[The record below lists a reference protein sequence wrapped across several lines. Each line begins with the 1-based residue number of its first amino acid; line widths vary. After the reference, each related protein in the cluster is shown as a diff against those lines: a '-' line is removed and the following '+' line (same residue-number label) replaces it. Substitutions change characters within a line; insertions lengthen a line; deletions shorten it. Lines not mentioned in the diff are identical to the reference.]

1 MDRISFYALLGTAF
15 LTIDLPAQFNPGV
28 LFVQNIPDVQEIR
41 LLDLD
46 GVNGADVIVRQPSS
60 LIWLRNENGSGN
72 YPAIETIHGSMDLL
86 DAFDFADVEG
96 DGDMDLVIG
105 DRGADAILL
114 LRNDGTGGFGA
125 PEVVVEMNGEVVSRI
140 HLVDVE
146 GGQQPDLLFLTQFG
160 PISLI
165 VNEGGAFGDVAVIA
179 GGLNTEFQVLD
190 VDGDGDQD
198 VAAFVGPLSGQL
210 QLSLNPAVDGEPWE
224 QIQEIFG
231 QSLGNGSAQV
241 LDVDGDGDMDVAN
254 TGDALLRWWRFP
266 IEGNGPQATVQGS
279 SAELFRRGWAAH
291 LGCGPG
297 ATMLWTDSIGEPVQ
311 WSTYDPTLG
320 AFAPISLLPDLPSF
334 QAIHSG
340 DVNGDG
346 KEDLVLW
353 HDNNLS
359 WFGNAISDPVT
370 SVALTPFDVLCSAGD
385 PYQLDHA
392 TPEGGIWR
400 GSGVSAG
407 VFTPDGPGTFELS
420 YCVVDEGSGCPVVA
434 SQNLE
439 VISAPTLHLLAGS
452 PELSCAEDT
461 LIYEATPGGGMWGGI
476 ADANG
481 VVDRSCVARPVEGAV
496 EYHMNAVNGGECV
509 AYGVLVQSPA
519 CVVVSLGPDQAVCH
533 LGDTLEVDIPRPM
546 NGGMAMEG
554 MDAVIYP
561 SPVNAIGMFYP
572 NHAPGT
578 YEIIATAIAPLY
590 CPGHDTMYVEVLPLP
605 EVTFN
610 LSVEVM
616 LNGEELNLDNIGQ
629 PEGGVYVIGSDT
641 VDSFAPLGLPV
652 GSYVEIAYF
661 FTDPETGCIGST
673 VDTIFIDGTVGF
685 DRVHSGLLSSL
696 RPNPASAT
704 VRFQSP
710 TPGGLRILDGLG
722 RVVQQGRVPEGD
734 VTVDVST
741 LRPGSYWVE
750 VTGPLGS
757 WRERLIV
764 ER

>member
-28 LFVQNIPDVQEIR
+28 LFVQNIPNVQEVR
-41 LLDLD
+41 VLDLD

-96 DGDMDLVIG
+96 DGDLDLVIG

-114 LRNDGTGGFGA
+114 LRNDGMGGFGS
-125 PEVVVEMNGEVVSRI
+125 PEVVVEMNGGVVGRI
-140 HLVDVE
+140 HLVDVQD
-146 GGQQPDLLFLTQFG
+146 GQQPELLFLTQFG

-165 VNEGGAFGDVAVIA
+165 VNEGGAFGDVEVIA
-179 GGLNTEFQVLD
+179 DGLNTEFQVLD

-210 QLSLNPAVDGEPWE
+210 RLSLNPAVDGEPWE
-224 QIQEIFG
+224 QIQQVFG

-241 LDVDGDGDMDVAN
+241 LDVDGDGDMDVVNA
-254 TGDALLRWWRFP
+254 GDALLRWWRFP
-266 IEGNGPQATVQGS
+266 IEGNGPYSLAQASVQGS

-434 SQNLE
+434 SQN
-439 VISAPTLHLLAGS
+439 I
-452 PELSCAEDT
+452 
-461 LIYEATPGGGMWGGI
+461 
-476 ADANG
+476 
-481 VVDRSCVARPVEGAV
+481 
-496 EYHMNAVNGGECV
+496 
-509 AYGVLVQSPA
+509 
-519 CVVVSLGPDQAVCH
+519 VVS
-533 LGDTLEVDIPRPM
+533 
-546 NGGMAMEG
+546 
-554 MDAVIYP
+554 
-561 SPVNAIGMFYP
+561 
-572 NHAPGT
+572 
-578 YEIIATAIAPLY
+578 
-590 CPGHDTMYVEVLPLP
+590 PLP
-605 EVTFN
+605 EVTLELPFGTSLVGDDPWT
-610 LSVEVM
+610 LS
-616 LNGEELNLDNIGQ
+616 GGF
-629 PEGGVYVIGSDT
+629 PEDGIYSIGGVSTTQFDPIDVAVGDT
-641 VDSFAPLGLPV
+641 VVVTYEYEDPV
-652 GSYVEIAYF
+652 
-661 FTDPETGCIGST
+661 TGCANLATDSVI
-673 VDTIFIDGTVGF
+673 IDGTVGF
-685 DRVHSGLLSSL
+685 DHLHSRPAMSL
-696 RPNPASAT
+696 RPNPASTT
-704 VRFQSP
+704 VRFLSP
-710 TPGGLRILDGLG
+710 IPGGLRILDGLG

-734 VTVDVST
+734 VMLDVST
-741 LRPGSYWVE
+741 LRPGTYWVE
-750 VTGPLGS
+750 VTGPSGS
-757 WRERLIV
+757 SRERLIV
-764 ER
+764 AR